1 MTTDGTRPRVIIRA
15 CDAYHVPTI
24 RTIIRE
30 GLQQL
35 QIRPAGR
42 TLLKPNLVSSGNL
55 FDHAFT
61 RAEFTEGV
69 LLALRDVSGDTMTE
83 LAVGERSGIT
93 IPTRYAFRGAGY
105 DKMLRRLK
113 VKRYCFDE
121 EQQVEYQ
128 LRHEGR
134 LRAYIF
140 IPEVLTKT
148 EFFINCPKFK
158 AHPWTT
164 VTFSMKNYIGLQDD
178 RHRLIDHDTHLNQ
191 KVADLQYI
199 IQPQFIAADA
209 IIAGEGRML
218 TPLPFDM
225 KLIIMGDNQVAFDAV
240 CCQIIGVDPLSVEHI
255 RLAYERSF
263 GPVDLAQI
271 DISGDVSLEAARQRA
286 HGFRSGLIRVED
298 YFRETKIKTYAGVP
312 DEKSDCDYCW
322 GGCPGALEE
331 AIEIL
336 RLFDPETDRK
346 MPPLHLVF
354 GAYKGPIDA
363 KPGEKV
369 IFLGNCAEWQGTIA
383 GEPVDIKR
391 LPSTR
396 DKKDPQYAIP
406 SDIYQKMAAVTLRLL
421 RSKKKRYLR
430 LPGCPVSVAEQVLLL
445 ADISGAKNPYFDP
458 RTAVNFTRSYLAFR
472 TANMFKFRSYQTK
485 KGVKS
490 KHSNN
495 QVQGGPSG

>member
-1 MTTDGTRPRVIIRA
+1 MINSERPQVILRF
-15 CDAYHVPTI
+15 CDTYHAPTI

-35 QIRPAGR
+35 KIHPFGR

-55 FDHAFT
+55 FDHAYT
-61 RAEFTEGV
+61 RSEFTEGV
-69 LLALRDVSGDTMTE
+69 LLALRDVNDGKMTE

-93 IPTRYAFRGAGY
+93 IPTRYAFTGAGY

-121 EQQVEYQ
+121 EQQVEFA
-128 LRHEGR
+128 LHHAGR
-134 LRAYIF
+134 LRDYIF
-140 IPEVLTKT
+140 IPEVVTKT
-148 EFFINCPKFK
+148 DFFVNCPKFK

-164 VTFSMKNYIGLQDD
+164 VTFSMKNYIGFQDD

-199 IQPQFIAADA
+199 IQPKFIAADA

-218 TPLPFDM
+218 TPLPYDM
-225 KLIIMGDNQVAFDAV
+225 KLIIMGNNQVAFDAV

-255 RLAYERSF
+255 RLAYERGF
-263 GPVDLAQI
+263 GHVDLSQI
-271 DISGDVSLEAARQRA
+271 DITGDVSLEQARERA
-286 HGFRSGLIRVED
+286 RGFRSGLIRVED
-298 YFRETKIKTYAGVP
+298 YFRDTKIKTYVGVP
-312 DEKSDCDYCW
+312 DKNESCDYCW

-336 RLFDPETDRK
+336 RLFDTETDHK

-354 GAYKGPIDA
+354 GAYNGTIDA

-369 IFLGNCAEWQGTIA
+369 IFMGNCADWQGTIG
-383 GEPVDIKR
+383 GESVIIKR

-396 DKKDPQYAIP
+396 AKKDPHYAIP
-406 SDIYQKMAAVTLRLL
+406 SDIYQKMVSVTLRLL
-421 RSKKKRYLR
+421 QSKKKNYLR

-458 RTAVNFTRSYLAFR
+458 RTAINFTKSYLAFR
-472 TANMFKFRSYQTK
+472 TANLFKFRPYQK
-485 KGVKS
+485 RKS
-490 KHSNN
+490 E
-495 QVQGGPSG
+495 

>member
-1 MTTDGTRPRVIIRA
+1 MTTNATRPQVIIRS

-35 QIRPAGR
+35 KIQPAGR

-55 FDHAFT
+55 FDHAYT

-69 LLALRDVSGDTMTE
+69 LLALRDVDNGGMTE

-93 IPTRYAFRGAGY
+93 IPSRYAFTGAGY
-105 DKMLRRLK
+105 DRMLRRLK

-121 EQQVEYQ
+121 EQQVEYP
-128 LRHEGR
+128 LHHEGR
-134 LRAYIF
+134 LRDYIF
-140 IPEVLTKT
+140 IPKVLTKT
-148 EFFINCPKFK
+148 DFFVNCPKFK

-178 RHRLIDHDTHLNQ
+178 RHRLIDHDHHLNQ

-209 IIAGEGRML
+209 IIAGQGRML
-218 TPLPFDM
+218 TPLPYDL
-225 KLIIMGDNQVAFDAV
+225 KLIIMGNNQVAFDAV
-240 CCQIIGVDPLSVEHI
+240 CCQIIGIDPLSVEHI
-255 RLAYERSF
+255 RLAHERGF
-263 GPVDLAQI
+263 GPVDLSQI
-271 DISGDVSLEAARQRA
+271 DITGDISLDQARERGR
-286 HGFRSGLIRVED
+286 GFKKGLIRVED
-298 YFRETKIKTYAGVP
+298 YFRDTNIKTYAGVP
-312 DEKSDCDYCW
+312 DEKEGCDYCW

-336 RLFDPETDRK
+336 RRFDAQTDHK

-369 IFLGNCAEWQGTIA
+369 IFMGNCAEWQGTIA
-383 GEPVDIKR
+383 GESVVIKR

-396 DKKDPQYAIP
+396 DKKDPHYAIP
-406 SDIYQKMAAVTLRLL
+406 SDIYQKMISVTARLL
-421 RSKKKRYLR
+421 QSKRKKYLR

-445 ADISGAKNPYFDP
+445 ADLSGAKNPYFDP
-458 RTAVNFTRSYLAFR
+458 RTAINFTKSYLAFR
-472 TANMFKFRSYQTK
+472 TANLLKLRPYQTK
-485 KGVKS
+485 KG
-490 KHSNN
+490 
-495 QVQGGPSG
+495 

>member
-1 MTTDGTRPRVIIRA
+1 MTTNATRPQVIIRS

-35 QIRPAGR
+35 KIHPTGR

-55 FDHAFT
+55 FDHAYT

-69 LLALRDVSGDTMTE
+69 LLALRDVDNGGMTE

-93 IPTRYAFRGAGY
+93 IPSRYAFTGAGY
-105 DKMLRRLK
+105 DRMLRRLK

-121 EQQVEYQ
+121 QQQVEYP
-128 LRHEGR
+128 LHHEGR
-134 LRAYIF
+134 LRDYIF
-140 IPEVLTKT
+140 IPKVLTKT
-148 EFFINCPKFK
+148 DFFINCPKFK

-178 RHRLIDHDTHLNQ
+178 RHRLIDHDHRLNQ

-209 IIAGEGRML
+209 IIAGQGRML
-218 TPLPFDM
+218 TPLPYDL
-225 KLIIMGDNQVAFDAV
+225 KLIIMGNNQVAFDAV
-240 CCQIIGVDPLSVEHI
+240 CCQIIGIDPLSVEHI
-255 RLAYERSF
+255 RLAHERGF
-263 GPVDLAQI
+263 GPVDLSQI
-271 DISGDVSLEAARQRA
+271 DITGDISLDQARERGR
-286 HGFRSGLIRVED
+286 GFKKGLIRVED
-298 YFRETKIKTYAGVP
+298 YFRDTNIKTYAGNMT
-312 DEKSDCDYCW
+312 DNQSCDYCW

-336 RLFDPETDRK
+336 RRFDAQTDHK

-369 IFLGNCAEWQGTIA
+369 IFMGNCAEWQGTIA
-383 GEPVDIKR
+383 GESVVIKR

-396 DKKDPQYAIP
+396 DKKDPHYAIP
-406 SDIYQKMAAVTLRLL
+406 SDIYQKMISVTARLL
-421 RSKKKRYLR
+421 QSKRKKYLR

-445 ADISGAKNPYFDP
+445 ADLSGAKNPYFDP
-458 RTAVNFTRSYLAFR
+458 RTAINFTKSYLAFR
-472 TANMFKFRSYQTK
+472 TANLLKFRPYQK
-485 KGVKS
+485 RKI
-490 KHSNN
+490 
-495 QVQGGPSG
+495 

>member
-1 MTTDGTRPRVIIRA
+1 MTTNATRPQVIIRS

-35 QIRPAGR
+35 KIHPTGR

-55 FDHAFT
+55 FDHAYT

-69 LLALRDVSGDTMTE
+69 LLALRDVANGGMTE

-93 IPTRYAFRGAGY
+93 IPSRYAFTGAGY
-105 DKMLRRLK
+105 DRMLRRLK

-121 EQQVEYQ
+121 EQQVEYR
-128 LRHEGR
+128 LSHDGR
-134 LRAYIF
+134 LRDYIF
-140 IPEVLTKT
+140 IPKVLTKT
-148 EFFINCPKFK
+148 DFFINCPKFK

-178 RHRLIDHDTHLNQ
+178 RHRLIDHDHHLNQ

-209 IIAGEGRML
+209 IIAGQGRML
-218 TPLPFDM
+218 TPLPYDL
-225 KLIIMGDNQVAFDAV
+225 KLIIMGNNQVAFDAV
-240 CCQIIGVDPLSVEHI
+240 CCQIIGIDPLSVEHI
-255 RLAYERSF
+255 RLAHERGF
-263 GPVDLAQI
+263 GPVDLSQI
-271 DISGDVSLEAARQRA
+271 DITGDISLEQARERGQ
-286 HGFRSGLIRVED
+286 GFKKGLIRVED
-298 YFRETKIKTYAGVP
+298 YFRDTNIKTYAGNMT
-312 DEKSDCDYCW
+312 DNQSCDYCW

-336 RLFDPETDRK
+336 RRFDAQTDHK

-354 GAYKGPIDA
+354 GDYRGQIDA

-369 IFLGNCAEWQGTIA
+369 IFMGNCAEWQGNIA
-383 GEPVDIKR
+383 GESVVIKR

-396 DKKDPQYAIP
+396 DKKDPHYAIP
-406 SDIYQKMAAVTLRLL
+406 SDIYQKMISVTARLL
-421 RSKKKRYLR
+421 KSKRKKYLR

-445 ADISGAKNPYFDP
+445 ADLSGAKNPYFDP
-458 RTAVNFTRSYLAFR
+458 RTAINFTKSYLAFR
-472 TANMFKFRSYQTK
+472 TANLLKFRPYQK
-485 KGVKS
+485 RKI
-490 KHSNN
+490 
-495 QVQGGPSG
+495 

>member
-1 MTTDGTRPRVIIRA
+1 MINSERPQVILRF
-15 CDAYHVPTI
+15 CDTYHAPTI

-35 QIRPAGR
+35 KIHPFGR

-55 FDHAFT
+55 FDHAYT
-61 RAEFTEGV
+61 RSEFTEGV
-69 LLALRDVSGDTMTE
+69 LLALRDVNDGKMTE

-93 IPTRYAFRGAGY
+93 IPTRYAFTGAGY

-121 EQQVEYQ
+121 EQQVEFA
-128 LRHEGR
+128 LHHAGR
-134 LRAYIF
+134 LRDYIF
-140 IPEVLTKT
+140 IPEVVTKT
-148 EFFINCPKFK
+148 DFFVNCPKFK

-164 VTFSMKNYIGLQDD
+164 VTFSMKNYIGFQDD

-199 IQPQFIAADA
+199 IQPKFIAADA

-218 TPLPFDM
+218 TPLPYDM
-225 KLIIMGDNQVAFDAV
+225 KLIIMGNNQVAFDAV
-240 CCQIIGVDPLSVEHI
+240 CCQIIGIDPLSVEHI
-255 RLAYERSF
+255 RLGYERGF
-263 GPVDLAQI
+263 GPVDLSQI
-271 DISGDVSLEAARQRA
+271 DITGDVSLAQAKERARS
-286 HGFRSGLIRVED
+286 FRVGLIRVED
-298 YFRETKIKTYAGVP
+298 YFRNTNIKTYAGVP
-312 DEKSDCDYCW
+312 DKNETCDYCW

-336 RLFDPETDRK
+336 RCFDAETDHK

-354 GAYKGPIDA
+354 GAYQGPIDA

-369 IFLGNCAEWQGTIA
+369 IFMGNCTDWQGTIA
-383 GEPVDIKR
+383 GESVDIKR

-396 DKKDPQYAIP
+396 AKKDPHYAIP
-406 SDIYQKMAAVTLRLL
+406 SDIYQKMVSLTLRLL
-421 RSKKKRYLR
+421 QSKKKSYMR

-458 RTAVNFTRSYLAFR
+458 RTAINFTKSYLAFR
-472 TANMFKFRSYQTK
+472 TANLFKFRPYQK
-485 KGVKS
+485 RKS
-490 KHSNN
+490 KNE
-495 QVQGGPSG
+495 

>member
-1 MTTDGTRPRVIIRA
+1 MTTNTPRPRVIIRA
-15 CDAYHVPTI
+15 CEAYHVPTI

-35 QIRPAGR
+35 QIHPAGR
-42 TLLKPNLVSSGNL
+42 TLLKPNLVSSGAL

-69 LLALRDVSGDTMTE
+69 LLALRDVDKDGTMTE

-105 DKMLRRLK
+105 NPMLRRLK

-121 EQQVEYQ
+121 EQQVEYR

-134 LRAYIF
+134 LRDYIF

-240 CCQIIGVDPLSVEHI
+240 CCQIIGIDPLSVEHI
-255 RLAYERSF
+255 RLAHERGF

-271 DISGDVSLEAARQRA
+271 DISGDVSMEAARKRA

-298 YFRETKIKTYAGVP
+298 YFRDTNIKTYAGVP
-312 DEKSDCDYCW
+312 DEKEGCDYCW

-336 RLFDPETDRK
+336 RLFDKETDRK

-369 IFLGNCAEWQGTIA
+369 IFLGNCAEWQGSIA
-383 GEPVDIKR
+383 GEPVAIKR
-391 LPSTR
+391 LPSVR
-396 DKKDPQYAIP
+396 AKKDPHYAIP
-406 SDIYQKMAAVTLRLL
+406 SDIYQKMAAVTLRLMRHEKEKL
-421 RSKKKRYLR
+421 FAPAGLSGERRGTGAAAGIHQRREKPVFRPAHSRELHRFVPR
-430 LPGCPVSVAEQVLLL
+430 LPHGEHV
-445 ADISGAKNPYFDP
+445 
-458 RTAVNFTRSYLAFR
+458 
-472 TANMFKFRSYQTK
+472 
-485 KGVKS
+485 
-490 KHSNN
+490 
-495 QVQGGPSG
+495 